1 MDDKERRGAELV
13 QPRPATVST
22 NRMRSMPTEQSQVH
36 KAQQKAITQG
46 LRRFFNAVAAEPV
59 PDEFV
64 ELLKKLDQDK
74 TAGS

>member
-1 MDDKERRGAELV
+1 MDNKERRSAELV
-13 QPRPATVST
+13 QPRPVSASTVT
-22 NRMRSMPTEQSQVH
+22 MRSVPTEQMQAQ

-46 LRRFFNAVAAEPV
+46 LRRFFNSVAAEPV

-64 ELLKKLDQDK
+64 ELLRKLDQDK